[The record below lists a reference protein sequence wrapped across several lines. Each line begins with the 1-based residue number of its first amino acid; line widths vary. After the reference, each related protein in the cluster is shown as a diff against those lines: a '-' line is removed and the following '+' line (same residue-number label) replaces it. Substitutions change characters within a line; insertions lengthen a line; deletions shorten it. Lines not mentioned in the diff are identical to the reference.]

1 MSYRIKGHREEE
13 MGMTEI
19 LKLGSLETND
29 SLSTG
34 IIDRDTENVTVSIFL
49 NFQLGFPKFNL
60 HILLGI
66 RTI

>member
-1 MSYRIKGHREEE
+1 